1 MSERTRDTVAPPLTS
16 APLAADL
23 PERLAAAAPRIV
35 VLGDAVL
42 DCWMSGPSRRLSREA
57 PVPVV
62 EVDRTHAAPG
72 GAANTA
78 VNLAAMGATVRLVSA
93 VGDDDDGHTLR
104 AAARAGRGRHRG
116 RPRRR
121 RGPDGGEAAHRRRRG
136 HGRPLRHPPAAAP
149 VAGFAAALDAA
160 LDTEPDAVVVCDY
173 GTGALDELAVAA
185 LASRRARCGVL
196 VVDAHDP
203 ARWAPVGARCRH
215 PQRRRSGH
223 PARPRPAR
231 PGPGG
236 RRRGRGRRA
245 ARPVGRR
252 HPSSSPSTATGRC
265 CSPTAC
271 PRTAPGR
278 ARCPRAARAGRATPS
293 PPR

>member
-1 MSERTRDTVAPPLTS
+1 MTERTRDTVAPPLTS

-78 VNLAAMGATVRLVSA
+78 VNLAALGAEVRLVSA

-104 AAARAGRGRHRG
+104 RLLEGAGVDTASVLVDGDAPTAAKRRIVADEAMVARYDTLPP
-116 RPRRR
+116 PRRI
-121 RGPDGGEAAHRRRRG
+121 
-136 HGRPLRHPPAAAP
+136 
-149 VAGFAAALDAA
+149 AGLHAALDAA

-173 GTGALDELAVAA
+173 GIGALDESTVAAVA
-185 LASRRARCGVL
+185 SWRARCGVL

-203 ARWAPVGARCRH
+203 ARWAPVTPDVVTPNAGEVATLLGRDLPGPDRAGAAEAAAADLH
-215 PQRRRSGH
+215 DRSG
-223 PARPRPAR
+223 
-231 PGPGG
+231 
-236 RRRGRGRRA
+236 
-245 ARPVGRR
+245 
-252 HPSSSPSTATGRC
+252 AT
-265 CSPTAC
+265 
-271 PRTAPGR
+271 
-278 ARCPRAARAGRATPS
+278 
-293 PPR
+293 